1 MKDNTERAMEALK
14 ASLEYSEKRPVMDFQ
29 EYLNVAKDNPEK
41 IFRNIFQL
49 FHDMVRSYVNK
60 GEDEYPDDPESIG
73 FMKYDCSQLF
83 VSGSNNPFFAD
94 RLFANRFVR
103 QTEALRQGSQQ
114 NRIYIYEGPPG
125 CGKSTFLNNLL
136 RSFEEYSTTEEGR
149 SYEIFWDIKI
159 DNDRIQV
166 PCPSH
171 DYPILLIPKN
181 YRVNFL
187 DNLLSEKM
195 TKFKHRVSN
204 DKEYEWLFEGDVCTI
219 CRSLFRALL
228 EKSNSLEQ
236 VLGMVKI
243 RPYKFDRRLGEG
255 ISVFNPGD
263 QPSKSI
269 FLSDKQIQERLDRIF
284 GANLVKYVFSLQTRT
299 NNGIYVL
306 MDIKSHNKGRLL
318 ELHNVVSEGIHKV
331 NGMVEERISSLFVA
345 LMNPED
351 KKALEEEKIESFLE
365 RIQYNAIPYVLD
377 VPTEVKICQST
388 FGEQIGVNFLPG
400 VIENFARVIISS
412 RMTAECVSLKEW
424 ISDISKYKKYCDE
437 AGLLL
442 RMEIY
447 GGIIPSWLSEE
458 DRKKLTAKVRR
469 RLVAEGE
476 QEGKKGFSGRE
487 SIRLFGDFFSR
498 YGEKPN
504 LINMNNVADFFRQQI
519 NKEQR
524 DQNIPKNFINSL
536 QNWYNYRVLSE
547 VKESLYFY
555 NEEQIT
561 EIVLHYLFAVNYDV
575 GANVRCP
582 WTGRTV
588 EVTIDFLKIV
598 GAYFVGKDINSQE
611 ALLIAE
617 EVQRKYVEVVAAERS
632 QVTKTELYKELFASC
647 VRNLKEKTFEP
658 FLKSN
663 NFKEAVKA
671 FSTSEFETFDTR
683 LREHVA
689 YMIKNLVNRF
699 GYTEQGAK
707 EICLYVVE
715 QKLIEKFS

>member
-284 GANLVKYVFSLQTRT
+284 GANLVKYVFSLQART

>member
-187 DNLLSEKM
+187 DNLLSEKI
-195 TKFKHRVSN
+195 TEFKHRVSN

-284 GANLVKYVFSLQTRT
+284 GANLVKYVFSLQART

-318 ELHNVVSEGIHKV
+318 ELHNVVSEGVHKV